1 MTIARNFI
9 DVGNLGGG
17 FSVSLCVCNRI
28 KRRTAMKLRKIRTA
42 LTGIVMTLAVL
53 AASTSG
59 WLVVPADAGISARGA
74 D

>member
-1 MTIARNFI
+1 
-9 DVGNLGGG
+9 
-17 FSVSLCVCNRI
+17 
-28 KRRTAMKLRKIRTA
+28 MKLRKIRTA